1 MLTPSTLALT
11 IPPLLL
17 STAHLSR
24 SGPLFIFGYSLV
36 LHSPV
41 KILRNNA
48 FPAGIVQLRSAL
60 PPLVPSKNHTGPC
73 CPTVQRVPKLSL
85 IGLLL
90 AGVEISHCHCFAPQ
104 SLYVRP
110 YGLEPK
116 G

>member
-24 SGPLFIFGYSLV
+24 SGPLLIFGYSLV

-48 FPAGIVQLRSAL
+48 LPEGSYVL
-60 PPLVPSKNHTGPC
+60 PPLVPSKNHTGPS
-73 CPTVQRVPKLSL
+73 CPTAQRLPTLSL

-90 AGVEISHCHCFAPQ
+90 EGVEISHCHCFAPQ
-104 SLYVRP
+104 SLYVNP
-110 YGLEPK
+110 
-116 G
+116 